1 MDYTCKGKFPKDYN
15 RLLCPK
21 YLSYNLRYLTP
32 ESSSGV
38 SLCSR
43 LMPFFPFVFFSPKFR
58 SLFTSGSNN
67 KKRRTIYRNFYSISS
82 ALFYFALA
90 HFINI

>member
-1 MDYTCKGKFPKDYN
+1 MDYTCKEKFPKDYN

-38 SLCSR
+38 SLCFR

-67 KKRRTIYRNFYSISS
+67 KKGELFTEIST
-82 ALFYFALA
+82 LFLQHYFIL
-90 HFINI
+90 H